1 VTRPDRTRLGDM
13 LWGFFPAQVL
23 RTLAGLGVPDLLDD
37 GRRDLAELVAA
48 TGCHRDALGRLLRA
62 ARGLELV
69 DVDGDGRW
77 SLTADGQLLRT
88 GTPGSLGSLAQL
100 FCGDAPWR
108 SWGEL
113 EWSVRTGEV
122 AFEKVTGRSAFAHM
136 ADDPR
141 MLAVFTEAMA
151 EGTRMAASG
160 IVETCDVDGVEVLVD
175 VGGGNGTLLAAF
187 LAAHPHLRG
196 VLFDTAHGIGDAQN
210 VLGPLRESHVPV
222 TRLRE
227 RGFPATRGFGE
238 RVEIVTGDFFES
250 VPPADAYVIK
260 GVIHDWDDERSV
272 AILHRIREAMRP
284 GGRLFMAEPV
294 IAEDTPGLVA
304 QRVMLMSDLN
314 MLVCTGG
321 RERTLPEFTAL
332 LDAAGLRLVDARRVP
347 PPSGLSVL
355 RAEV

>member
-1 VTRPDRTRLGDM
+1 MTRPDRARVADM

-37 GRRDLAELVAA
+37 GRRDLGELAAA
-48 TGCHRDALGRLLRA
+48 TGCDRDALGRLLRA

-77 SLTADGQLLRT
+77 LLTADGQLLRT

-196 VLFDTAHGIGDAQN
+196 VLFDTAHGVGDAQG
-210 VLGPLRESHVPV
+210 VLGPLQEGHLHA

-227 RGFPATRGFGE
+227 GGLPATHGFGE
-238 RVEIVTGDFFES
+238 RVEIVTGDFFAA
-250 VPPADAYVIK
+250 VPPADAYVVK
-260 GVIHDWDDERSV
+260 SVVHDWDDELSV
-272 AILHRIREAMRP
+272 AILRRIREAMQ
-284 GGRLFMAEPV
+284 GDARLFLVEPV
-294 IAEDTPGLVA
+294 LAEDTADLVA
-304 QRVMLMSDLN
+304 QRVILMSDLN

-321 RERTLPEFTAL
+321 RERTLTEFGHL
-332 LDAAGLRLVDARRVP
+332 LDAAGLRLVDVRRVP
-347 PPSGLSVL
+347 PPTGFSVL
-355 RAEV
+355 RAER

>member
-1 VTRPDRTRLGDM
+1 MTRPDRARVADM

-37 GRRDLAELVAA
+37 GRRDLGELAAA
-48 TGCHRDALGRLLRA
+48 TGCDRDALGRLLRA

-77 SLTADGQLLRT
+77 LLTADGQLLRT

-100 FCGDAPWR
+100 FCGNAPWR

-151 EGTRMAASG
+151 EGTRMAAFG

-196 VLFDTAHGIGDAQN
+196 VLFDTADGVGDAQG
-210 VLGPLRESHVPV
+210 VLGPLH
-222 TRLRE
+222 
-227 RGFPATRGFGE
+227 GFGE
-238 RVEIVTGDFFES
+238 RVEIVTGDFLAA
-250 VPPADAYVIK
+250 VPPADAYVVK
-260 GVIHDWDDERSV
+260 SVVHDWDDERSV
-272 AILHRIREAMRP
+272 AILRRIREAMQ
-284 GGRLFMAEPV
+284 GDARLFLVEPV
-294 IAEDTPGLVA
+294 LAENTADLVA
-304 QRVMLMSDLN
+304 QRVILMSDLN

-321 RERTLPEFTAL
+321 RERTLTEFGHL
-332 LDAAGLRLVDARRVP
+332 LDAAGLRLVDVRRVP
-347 PPSGLSVL
+347 PPTGFSVL
-355 RAEV
+355 RAER